1 MFRSVLKRF
10 YSNLKSFDNL
20 EELNHYL
27 AANKF
32 AHTLVYFRANWNP
45 NCTLTDQHINKL
57 ASEQNALQIIKV
69 DSDVA
74 HKIARHYSVK
84 AEPEFVFCLYGDEV
98 IRQIGPNFDGLVDKF
113 NKMVKLGQ
121 QTDLSVGS
129 AKWIPYGSRYQAYY
143 EEKLKHHYAA
153 HTS

>member
-10 YSNLKSFDNL
+10 YSNLKSFENL

-32 AHTLVYFRANWNP
+32 PHTLVYFRANWNP

-57 ASEQNALQIIKV
+57 ASEQGALQIVKV

-74 HKIARHYSVK
+74 NKIARHYSVK

-98 IRQIGPNFDGLVDKF
+98 IRQIGPNYDGLVDKF
-113 NKMVKLGQ
+113 NKMVALG
-121 QTDLSVGS
+121 
-129 AKWIPYGSRYQAYY
+129 
-143 EEKLKHHYAA
+143 
-153 HTS
+153 